1 MRQLLLLLIVVCVA
15 ATAGAQ
21 DWEGDLVGMEAG
33 QLHATLGATFDTQ
46 YVWRGFEVFGSK
58 SATHVFADV
67 DLFETGF
74 GIGAVGHYA
83 NGSGYVNW
91 TRYDYTLYYQNGVFA
106 SQPYATNYRIGYVLY
121 DYPKTVSDWS
131 DMQEMHVVLSWPN
144 LLPIEGLCPS
154 YVAAK
159 TWPSESGSYIGG
171 GASGWFHIF
180 MLDYGFIVPGVI
192 PQFPEHVIKLHG
204 EVVYNDG
211 VNPYG
216 GWDKDSEFSHFV
228 LGASTDLD
236 FGEGVVLTPAVYY
249 QRAMDTGI
257 EWFNDDDNTMWAS
270 VSLKYS
276 F

>member
-33 QLHATLGATFDTQ
+33 RLHATLGATFDTQ

>member
-1 MRQLLLLLIVVCVA
+1 MRQLLLFMTVLFMT

-33 QLHATLGATFDTQ
+33 QMHATLGATLDSQ

-83 NGSGYVNW
+83 NGSGYVDL
-91 TRYDYTLYYQNGVFA
+91 TRYDYTLYYQNGLFA

-121 DYPKTVSDWS
+121 DYPKTVSEWT
-131 DMQEMHVVLSWPN
+131 DMQEMHLVLSWPN

-159 TWPSESGSYIGG
+159 TWPSEGGSYIGG

-204 EVVYNDG
+204 EVVYNGG

-216 GWDKDSEFSHFV
+216 GFDMDSEFTHFV

-236 FGEGVVLTPAVYY
+236 FGEGVVLTPSVYY

-257 EWFNDDDNTMWAS
+257 EWFNDDETTIWGS
-270 VSLKYS
+270 LSLKYS